1 MSRDNKMLSSQGLPW
16 PKTADSSVV
25 PIMMSGVGSQTLVL
39 KVDPQGMRDRYVQA
53 WLKDKVL
60 KRQIEINMNAPTDY
74 DFIGT
79 GSAAWDSTRFELVF
93 IEAGRPS
100 TGVTLEP
107 DAAAEEPSIK
117 LYPNPSKSADVKLS
131 LQAMVPGTYAV
142 QILDMTGR
150 LVTTTTL
157 NHRSV
162 NGEYRILEGRLLSP
176 GTYLIR
182 LSQSGTPVKTLQL
195 IHE

>member
-1 MSRDNKMLSSQGLPW
+1 
-16 PKTADSSVV
+16 
-25 PIMMSGVGSQTLVL
+25 VGSQTLVL

-107 DAAAEEPSIK
+107 DDAAEQPSVK

-131 LQAMVPGTYAV
+131 LRAMVPGTYAV